1 MKRLILLII
10 ILLILISTASCTKE
24 QNYIRLRIIANSNS
38 EIDIL
43 EKTYLKNKI
52 QELFEC
58 NELSYINLNIETLDN
73 ILKDKLNNEFYNK
86 LTLKKCISFYPAKT
100 FNGKFIPSGN
110 YETLLIE
117 IENAKGNNFWTLL
130 YPEYFGYEFE
140 ESHEI
145 EYRSYFYDKLS

>member
-1 MKRLILLII
+1 MKRLILLMI

-58 NELSYINLNIETLDN
+58 NELSYNNLNIETLDN

>member
-1 MKRLILLII
+1 MFD
-10 ILLILISTASCTKE
+10 S
-24 QNYIRLRIIANSNS
+24 
-38 EIDIL
+38 
-43 EKTYLKNKI
+43 
-52 QELFEC
+52 
-58 NELSYINLNIETLDN
+58 
-73 ILKDKLNNEFYNK
+73 KDKLNNEFYNK